1 MRFKE
6 LSKLS
11 LQRIAEFYEKFVD
24 FPEIKTVNHYLTKIL
39 HQKISKLTNQAKHTG
54 GILNIFKI
62 WAENDFYH
70 QNFEENG
77 NFFIL
82 EALANLYSSNVED
95 NIIECVNKIFLD
107 LFEAR
112 KIKSIFEEQSISL
125 ILSNIKKFFERK
137 TQKTEKNKKIK
148 WKPSLSIV
156 KLLLLIGDNLI
167 FEKEMLLDEILT
179 LLLPLLE
186 PKFFLNKLEKVKFL
200 IFFIFFKSKFDITY
214 CHPNPNSI

>member
-125 ILSNIKKFFERK
+125 IYLHFLS
-137 TQKTEKNKKIK
+137 
-148 WKPSLSIV
+148 S
-156 KLLLLIGDNLI
+156 
-167 FEKEMLLDEILT
+167 
-179 LLLPLLE
+179 
-186 PKFFLNKLEKVKFL
+186 
-200 IFFIFFKSKFDITY
+200 
-214 CHPNPNSI
+214 

>member
-39 HQKISKLTNQAKHTG
+39 HDKISKLTNQAKHTG

-70 QNFEENG
+70 QNFEGNG
-77 NFFIL
+77 SFFIL

-95 NIIECVNKIFLD
+95 NIIECINKIFLD

-137 TQKTEKNKKIK
+137 TQKTEKNQKIK

-156 KLLLLIGDNLI
+156 KLLLLIGDNLN
-167 FEKEMLLDEILT
+167 FENEMLLDEILT

-186 PKFFLNKLEKVKFL
+186 PKFFLNKLEKVK
-200 IFFIFFKSKFDITY
+200 IYVFF
-214 CHPNPNSI
+214 

>member
-11 LQRIAEFYEKFVD
+11 LQRMAEFYEKFVD

-39 HQKISKLTNQAKHTG
+39 HEKISKLTNEAKHTG

-77 NFFIL
+77 DFFIL
-82 EALANLYSSNVED
+82 EALANLYSSNVDD
-95 NIIECVNKIFLD
+95 NIVECVNKIFLD
-107 LFEAR
+107 LFEAK

-125 ILSNIKKFFERK
+125 VLSNIKKFFERK
-137 TQKTEKNKKIK
+137 TQKGEKTKKNK
-148 WKPSLSIV
+148 WKPSLLIV
-156 KLLLLIGDNLI
+156 RLLLLIGDNLN
-167 FEKEMLLDEILT
+167 FENETLLDDILT

-186 PKFFLNKLEKVKFL
+186 PKFFLTKLEKVYHIICYF
-200 IFFIFFKSKFDITY
+200 FFK
-214 CHPNPNSI
+214 